1 MMFFEGFGSV
11 FPYIIYL
18 SLIWVCLIF
27 GLRTQ
32 ILEAIRLSYS
42 KNFVNENNT
51 KKANDNIVIKYYDYS
66 KYSVR
71 SFIHARTEPRI
82 YCFFFIVCQKIKRRL
97 REIGP
102 YKNSYLYSSYTHRG
116 PPIIISR

>member
-1 MMFFEGFGSV
+1 MFFEGFGSV

-18 SLIWVCLIF
+18 SLIWVCLIL

-32 ILEAIRLSYS
+32 IFEVIHLSYS
-42 KNFVNENNT
+42 KNFTHENKVN
-51 KKANDNIVIKYYDYS
+51 KANDNIVIRYYDYS

-82 YCFFFIVCQKIKRRL
+82 YCFCFVVFQKIKRRL

-116 PPIIISR
+116 PPIIISQ

>member
-18 SLIWVCLIF
+18 SLIWVCLIL

-66 KYSVR
+66 KHSVR

-82 YCFFFIVCQKIKRRL
+82 YCFVFIVCQKIKRRL
-97 REIGP
+97 RETGP